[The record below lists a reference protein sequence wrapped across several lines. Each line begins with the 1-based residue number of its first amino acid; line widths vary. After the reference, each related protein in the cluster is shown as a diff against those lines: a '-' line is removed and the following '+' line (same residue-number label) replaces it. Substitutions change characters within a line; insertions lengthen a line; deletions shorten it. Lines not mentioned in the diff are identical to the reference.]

1 MAAFLALALPGLYV
15 AAATFHPQL
24 LPSNLIRS
32 MAEARSGVPFPTAA
46 EVLLMELS
54 FELLREAGL
63 RMPGPAGNTIGIVG
77 GLIVGQAAVSANLV
91 SPITVTVAA
100 LTALGSFSIP
110 NEELS
115 EVFRLWKYGIL
126 LLGSCFGI
134 LGVMLGCFLLLMLMA
149 EQESYGIPWLYPY
162 VGGNLNERADEK
174 DSMFLAAARK
184 RKRRPI
190 FAKWGNRIRFRRKS

>member
-1 MAAFLALALPGLYV
+1 
-15 AAATFHPQL
+15 
-24 LPSNLIRS
+24 
-32 MAEARSGVPFPTAA
+32 
-46 EVLLMELS
+46 MELS

-126 LLGSCFGI
+126 LLGK
-134 LGVMLGCFLLLMLMA
+134 LLWDSGRDA
-149 EQESYGIPWLYPY
+149 WLFSSADAD
-162 VGGNLNERADEK
+162 GRAGK
-174 DSMFLAAARK
+174 LRNSLALSLCGRQ
-184 RKRRPI
+184 
-190 FAKWGNRIRFRRKS
+190 SQ

>member
-1 MAAFLALALPGLYV
+1 
-15 AAATFHPQL
+15 
-24 LPSNLIRS
+24 
-32 MAEARSGVPFPTAA
+32 
-46 EVLLMELS
+46 MELS

-174 DSMFLAAARK
+174 IPCFWQQRGNGNADRSLQMGKSHPVSQKILKYRNSRMSLA
-184 RKRRPI
+184 
-190 FAKWGNRIRFRRKS
+190 FWL

>member
-1 MAAFLALALPGLYV
+1 M
-15 AAATFHPQL
+15 
-24 LPSNLIRS
+24 
-32 MAEARSGVPFPTAA
+32 
-46 EVLLMELS
+46 
-54 FELLREAGL
+54 
-63 RMPGPAGNTIGIVG
+63 
-77 GLIVGQAAVSANLV
+77 
-91 SPITVTVAA
+91 TVAA

>member
-24 LPSNLIRS
+24 LPGNLIRS

-134 LGVMLGCFLLLMLMA
+134 LGVMLGWFSSA
-149 EQESYGIPWLYPY
+149 DADG
-162 VGGNLNERADEK
+162 RAGK
-174 DSMFLAAARK
+174 LRNSLALSLCGRQ
-184 RKRRPI
+184 
-190 FAKWGNRIRFRRKS
+190 SQ

>member
-1 MAAFLALALPGLYV
+1 M
-15 AAATFHPQL
+15 
-24 LPSNLIRS
+24 
-32 MAEARSGVPFPTAA
+32 
-46 EVLLMELS
+46 
-54 FELLREAGL
+54 
-63 RMPGPAGNTIGIVG
+63 
-77 GLIVGQAAVSANLV
+77 
-91 SPITVTVAA
+91 TVAA

-184 RKRRPI
+184 RKQQTDLCKMGKSASG
-190 FAKWGNRIRFRRKS
+190 FAENPEIQKLKNVTGILAVKYPDAKYRKCQKGKGLCLAEMEKFQKDRSEES